1 MGFGFRPFNGACIL
15 RDVALSLINGPEMN
29 AVDFAS
35 LLCSRLCHDL
45 MSPVGALNNGIEL
58 LADETDPDMREKCT
72 ELLSDSARATANKLK
87 FFRLAF
93 GAGGGFGEEID
104 TSEARAA
111 LDGLFSSEGKIELGW
126 VVEGE
131 KLPKGAV
138 KLLLNLGL
146 LAGDALVRGGRLDVG
161 AERGASNIE
170 LAVRAEGPRILLDPV
185 LRDVLVRGGTG
196 TIEPRAAGAWLA
208 HSLAA
213 EAGGTIRLSDPSS
226 DALMIG
232 ATLPLQG

>member
-1 MGFGFRPFNGACIL
+1 
-15 RDVALSLINGPEMN
+15 MN
-29 AVDFAS
+29 AVDLAS

-58 LADETDPDMREKCT
+58 LGDETDPEMREKCL
-72 ELLSDSARATANKLK
+72 ELLADSARATANKLK

-104 TSEARAA
+104 TSEAQAA
-111 LDGLFSSEGKIELGW
+111 LEGLFGAEGKVQLGW
-126 VVEGE
+126 VVESE

-138 KLLLNLGL
+138 KLLLNLAL

-161 AERGASNIE
+161 AERAGGGIE

-185 LRDVLVRGGTG
+185 LRETLASGGGDTV
-196 TIEPRAAGAWLA
+196 EPRAAGAWLA

-213 EAGGTIRLSDPSS
+213 EGGGSLRLSDPSS
-226 DALMIG
+226 EVLMIG
-232 ATLPLQG
+232 ATIPSA